1 MAVNSGD
8 ALFRASTFAACP
20 GVNNPRG
27 LIHNDAATIGEI
39 DHPVAG
45 STARGAVTIVGIGA
59 VFGSGAGG
67 NVTTLAPLARR
78 HCVRSRSRWEKLP
91 VSRLAGGQ
99 ARLTARSPRGH
110 HRGEFRGAS
119 IPV

>member
-1 MAVNSGD
+1 MVVKSDD

-45 STARGAVTIVGIGA
+45 STARRAVAIVDVGAV
-59 VFGSGAGG
+59 GSTAGG
-67 NVTTLAPLARR
+67 NVTALAPLAR
-78 HCVRSRSRWEKLP
+78 HQDPL
-91 VSRLAGGQ
+91 Q
-99 ARLTARSPRGH
+99 
-110 HRGEFRGAS
+110 
-119 IPV
+119 I